1 MARLDQLGEAKE
13 LAQIGSVI
21 GREFTGTMLRAI
33 APDHP
38 DIEGGLRR
46 LCELGPRPRASRE

>member
-1 MARLDQLGEAKE
+1 MARLDQLGQAKE

-21 GREFTGTMLRAI
+21 GREFTRHGAGG

-38 DIEGGLRR
+38 DIRWPAAAVRLRR
-46 LCELGPRPRASRE
+46 P